1 MNCCLQIICVV
12 SKMCALLIL
21 CVTTGYPSAAC
32 VSLLGQAN
40 SDTVSNRSVLN
51 GGVRARMRLHGSE
64 NTAPSVA
71 AASTHRSSAH
81 LSLPASTGSG
91 FLQESCRSPL
101 NLPYPIQ
108 PERTVDIC
116 SVGRVDKL
124 SSAHASHLHW
134 KCYLCSASSDQLTH
148 FACLGLCF
156 WRRVNILIIIWVCAK
171 PISLL
176 QHFCI
181 VCV

>member
-1 MNCCLQIICVV
+1 MHYLYV
-12 SKMCALLIL
+12 

-40 SDTVSNRSVLN
+40 SDMVSNRSILN
-51 GGVRARMRLHGSE
+51 GGVRARIRLHGSE
-64 NTAPSVA
+64 NTAPSVS
-71 AASTHRSSAH
+71 AASTHRSSSAH

-124 SSAHASHLHW
+124 SSTLASQLH
-134 KCYLCSASSDQLTH
+134 
-148 FACLGLCF
+148 
-156 WRRVNILIIIWVCAK
+156 
-171 PISLL
+171 
-176 QHFCI
+176 
-181 VCV
+181 

>member
-1 MNCCLQIICVV
+1 MHYLYV
-12 SKMCALLIL
+12 
-21 CVTTGYPSAAC
+21 CVTTGYPSATC

-51 GGVRARMRLHGSE
+51 GGVRARIRLHGSE
-64 NTAPSVA
+64 NTAPSVSS
-71 AASTHRSSAH
+71 ASTHRSSAH

-108 PERTVDIC
+108 PERAVDMC

-124 SSAHASHLHW
+124 SSTLASHLH
-134 KCYLCSASSDQLTH
+134 
-148 FACLGLCF
+148 
-156 WRRVNILIIIWVCAK
+156 
-171 PISLL
+171 
-176 QHFCI
+176 
-181 VCV
+181 